1 MNRANLRKLTLP
13 AAACADG
20 PKGPPVRE
28 REREL
33 INVAALCGAAR
44 CGRVANKPQTITN
57 DGQGETQI
65 QTKAK
70 QTLPAASAY
79 EIAPKEQTERTRE
92 TKREKRKAEW

>member
-1 MNRANLRKLTLP
+1 MAPR
-13 AAACADG
+13 G
-20 PKGPPVRE
+20 GQRE
-28 REREL
+28 GDRESEREL
-33 INVAALCGAAR
+33 IYVAALCGAAR

-79 EIAPKEQTERTRE
+79 EMAPKEQHEMTRE
-92 TKREKRKAEW
+92 RDKDAEGKGQPVVVEW

>member
-1 MNRANLRKLTLP
+1 MAPR
-13 AAACADG
+13 G
-20 PKGPPVRE
+20 GQRE
-28 REREL
+28 GDREYEL
-33 INVAALCGAAR
+33 IYVAALCGAAR

-79 EIAPKEQTERTRE
+79 EMAPKEQHEMTRE
-92 TKREKRKAEW
+92 RDRDKEAEGKGQPVVVEW

>member
-1 MNRANLRKLTLP
+1 MY
-13 AAACADG
+13 
-20 PKGPPVRE
+20 
-28 REREL
+28 
-33 INVAALCGAAR
+33 VAALCGTAR

-79 EIAPKEQTERTRE
+79 EMAPKEQHQMTRE
-92 TKREKRKAEW
+92 TETEGKRKAEW

>member
-1 MNRANLRKLTLP
+1 MY
-13 AAACADG
+13 
-20 PKGPPVRE
+20 
-28 REREL
+28 
-33 INVAALCGAAR
+33 VAALCGTAR

-79 EIAPKEQTERTRE
+79 EMAPKEQHQMTRE
-92 TKREKRKAEW
+92 TATKRE